1 MKELKSF
8 GDQFNCCHEN
18 SCGKRSGCG
27 RLNTSC
33 CPCRGPQGPQGEPGP
48 QGPQGEPGPRGPQG
62 EPGPQGSQGEPGP
75 QGPQGE
81 PGPQGPQGEPG
92 PQGPQGDPGPQGP
105 QGEPGPQGPQGEPG
119 PQGPQGEP
127 GPQGSQ
133 GEPGSQGPQGEPGP
147 QGPQG
152 ELGPEGPQGEP
163 GPEGPQGEPGP
174 EGPQGEPGPQGPQG
188 EPGPQGP
195 QGEPAEDIFASFF
208 VFEIPF
214 QNGQP
219 IPFVTGTEDP
229 TGNIVLANNTQIDLA
244 PGYYDISFHVS
255 TVLDNAGYMQV
266 TPFYNGSPHLE
277 YGIYFKTNVD
287 LSSAYGSNAIMI
299 YVPAQTSFTLTYN
312 SNVENRSGAA
322 TVAVIKLNRN
332 V

>member
-48 QGPQGEPGPRGPQG
+48 QGPQGEPGP
-62 EPGPQGSQGEPGP
+62 

-81 PGPQGPQGEPG
+81 PGPRGPQGEHG
-92 PQGPQGDPGPQGP
+92 PQGLQGEPGPQGP

-127 GPQGSQ
+127 GPQG
-133 GEPGSQGPQGEPGP
+133 
-147 QGPQG
+147 
-152 ELGPEGPQGEP
+152 PQGEP

-174 EGPQGEPGPQGPQG
+174 EGPQGEPGPEGPQG

-266 TPFYNGSPHLE
+266 TP
-277 YGIYFKTNVD
+277 
-287 LSSAYGSNAIMI
+287 LSSAYGSNAIII
-299 YVPAQTSFTLTYN
+299 YVPTQTSFTLTYN

-322 TVAVIKLNRN
+322 TVAVIKLNRDT
-332 V
+332 